1 MIKRSTLAPFALA
14 LLASTAMACSASTGE
29 DVSDDDDLASAYSSS
44 EAILLD
50 FEFDG
55 SLVTDSAWDLNGTI
69 NDQMLYTIGHL
80 NGDRSV
86 GRLDAL
92 ELTNVKKEQQ
102 ADGTTKVS
110 YHAKMPVSWGKK
122 DAVPTSYSFT
132 MPKVAS
138 YSGFQAFTTSYMHS
152 CVEHGAHDVDSGSMW
167 YYYRPSLSGCALKEA
182 DVVKFT
188 ATVKVSKLNTTG
200 KYPEYDKVWADGEL
214 NVVSVFGKFED
225 GATSD
230 VGIDGYNSYVTA
242 IRNALSTFQV
252 TTTPASIPASP
263 GVANP
268 DVTISAKLPDGK
280 KVNVTA
286 LLVDNVS
293 SAPQSF
299 YTRYN
304 ALSTKA
310 DLISYNGHAGLGQ
323 NVRALAKHGT
333 FVKGQYLI
341 MFMNGCDTF
350 AYVDGSMAQTRAAIN
365 TDDPTGTKYMD
376 IVTNTM
382 PSFFSS
388 MPYASLAIFKGLLS
402 YSSPKT
408 YQQIFADIDRSQAVV
423 VTGEEDNAFTPGA
436 NPPPPPADGWKGINE
451 SFTVTRSAEK
461 RFSASKLAPGKYA
474 FTIEGTGDAD
484 LYVKVG
490 AAPTTKLYDC
500 RPFLGGSKERC
511 EVEVKS
517 TSDVYVMVR
526 GYASTST
533 VKLVGRKP

>member
-1 MIKRSTLAPFALA
+1 MPKRPLVAPFALA
-14 LLASTAMACSASTGE
+14 LLASTAMACSAAPGE
-29 DVSDDDDLASAYSSS
+29 DLNDDDDLASAYSSS
-44 EAILLD
+44 EAVLLD

-55 SLVTDSAWDLNGTI
+55 TLVTDSTWDLEGAI

-92 ELTNVKKEQQ
+92 ELSNIKQSKQS
-102 ADGTTKVS
+102 DGKTLVT

-122 DAVPTSYSFT
+122 TAIPTSYTFT
-132 MPKVAS
+132 MPKLGS
-138 YSGFQAFTTSYMHS
+138 YSGYQAFTTAYMHT

-167 YYYRPSLSGCALKEA
+167 YYYRPSLSGCALKDT
-182 DVVKFT
+182 DVVKWT

-230 VGIDGYNSYVTA
+230 VGIDGYANYVAA
-242 IRNALSTFQV
+242 IKNALSTAKI
-252 TTTPASIPASP
+252 TTTPASLPAKVGAST
-263 GVANP
+263 P
-268 DVTISAKLPDGK
+268 DVTISATLADGK

-299 YTRYN
+299 YDRYN

-323 NVRALAKHGT
+323 NVRALAKHGS

-350 AYVDGSMAQTRAAIN
+350 AYVDGSMAETRAAIN
-365 TDDPTGTKYMD
+365 KDDPTGTKYMD

-382 PSFFSS
+382 PAFFSS
-388 MPYASLAIFKGLLS
+388 MPGASLAIFKGLLS
-402 YSSPKT
+402 YASPKT
-408 YQQIFADIDRSQAVV
+408 YQQIFDGVDRSQAIV
-423 VTGEEDNAFTPGA
+423 VTGEEDNAFTPGT
-436 NPPPPPADGWKGINE
+436 NPPPPSDGWKGLNE
-451 SFTVTRSAEK
+451 SFTVTKAQEK
-461 RFSASKLAPGKYA
+461 RFSASRLAPGKYA
-474 FTIEGTGDAD
+474 FTLDGTGDAD

-490 AAPTTKLYDC
+490 DAPTTKLYDC

-526 GYASTST
+526 GYATSSS
-533 VKLVGRKP
+533 VKLVGQKP